1 MSIILNFLIFH
12 TPLFYL
18 VQSLWRDEAFSFF
31 MAKPEPIQIII
42 NTANDFN
49 PPLYYLLLHFWMI
62 IANHS
67 DEALRLLS
75 LVFHILTA
83 YTAFKFSQKIF
94 SRRFA
99 YFVLLF
105 TLFNPMLVYYA
116 FEMRMYSL
124 YAFLTIASLYFI
136 YFKNWKWYTLS
147 AVMGL
152 YTHSFF
158 PLIIASY
165 AIYYWTTNQLNKK
178 NFILIFK
185 PALFYLPWLPVI
197 ISQFFHS
204 QNSWLFPVDL
214 QLITSVLGNL
224 FTNYEGTPGGLWK
237 YTFLLSLLIIYF
249 LCLTRNRFQKKSLIF
264 LIPIFIPLALILGYS
279 LIKQPLYVNRY
290 LIFVT
295 IFEIMG
301 ISLGVWSIKNK
312 LTRSVWAAFWLM
324 LVVFINLFLP
334 RYLKKTDFKST
345 FLEIN
350 RISTKSDSVFAKTPI
365 GFLESA
371 YYYNFPDKTYIFNP
385 GNIKIP
391 NYIGTTLVF
400 PNASKSSFP
409 PPPSRTFLIQD
420 DAGFEVVINN

>member
-1 MSIILNFLIFH
+1 MPTILNFLIYH

-31 MAKPEPIQIII
+31 MAKPSPVQIII

-49 PPLYYLLLHFWMI
+49 PPLYYLLLHFWII
-62 IANHS
+62 IAGHR

-75 LVFHILTA
+75 FVFHILTS

-94 SRRFA
+94 TRRFA

-105 TLFNPMLVYYA
+105 TLFNPMLAYYA

-124 YAFLTIASLYFI
+124 YAFLTVTSLYFL

-158 PLIIASY
+158 PLIIVSY
-165 AIYYWTTNQLNKK
+165 TIYYWITKQLNKK
-178 NFILIFK
+178 NFFLIFK
-185 PALFYLPWLPVI
+185 PVLFYLPWLPVI
-197 ISQFFHS
+197 INQFFRS
-204 QNSWLFPVDL
+204 NNSWLFPVDL

-237 YTFLLSLLIIYF
+237 YTFFLSLLIFYF
-249 LCLTRNRFQKKSLIF
+249 LYLAHKRFPKKSLIF
-264 LIPIFIPLALILGYS
+264 LIPIFIPLALILSYS
-279 LIKQPLYVNRY
+279 SIKQPLYVNRY

-312 LTRSVWAAFWLM
+312 FTRSIWAALWLM
-324 LVVFINLFLP
+324 LVVLINLYLP
-334 RYLKKTDFKST
+334 QYLKKTDFKST
-345 FLEIN
+345 FSEIN
-350 RISTKSDSVFAKTPI
+350 RISTRSDSVFAKTPI

-371 YYYNFPDKTYIFNP
+371 YYYNFPEKTYIYNP
-385 GNIKIP
+385 NNIKIP
-391 NYIGTTLVF
+391 NYVGANLIF
-400 PNASKSSFP
+400 PNASKSFFP
-409 PPPSRTFLIQD
+409 PPPSRAFLIQD
-420 DAGFEVVINN
+420 DANFEVIINN